1 MIRQEELFMKIDLT
15 QLLEGKISELA
26 VEDFFTP
33 GDEDAAVPHGIKL
46 ASPMHVFCKV
56 KDNHGCLTLTASAE
70 AEYETVCDRCLSP
83 ISTSLSFSIERLIE
97 SKGTHITADDP
108 DFEDEDDILHL
119 VNGCVEIGADLAEAF
134 VLELP
139 MRHLCDEEC
148 PGLCPKCGKR
158 RADGDC
164 GCKFEKE
171 IDPRLKVFQKLL
183 EKPQ

>member
-1 MIRQEELFMKIDLT
+1 MRIDLT
-15 QLLEGKISELA
+15 RLLEGKISELTC
-26 VEDFFTP
+26 EDFFTP
-33 GDEDAAVPHGIKL
+33 GGEDAAVPHGITL
-46 ASPMHVFCKV
+46 TSPMRVFCKV
-56 KDNHGCLTLTASAE
+56 KDNHGCLTLTADVNA
-70 AEYETVCDRCLSP
+70 AYETVCDRCLSP

-97 SKGTHITADDP
+97 SKGSHITADDG
-108 DFEDEDDILHL
+108 FEDEDDILHMT
-119 VNGCVEIGADLAEAF
+119 NGCVDIGAQLAEAF

-171 IDPRLKVFQKLL
+171 IDPRLKVLQKLL